1 MAQIPSLMQRA
12 KAPAGFKRPDIAQ
25 FVPADLKD
33 AVARVVAAGHKTI
46 YSPAMREELRAEVAR
61 DVPVPQK
68 MAEAIVGLL
77 LTMDKQ
83 SQGGLP
89 MGAIFPAA
97 IELLGEAAEILTAA
111 GQSVTQADFNE
122 AAQLVFV
129 LIGKK
134 LGATDEQ
141 LMQTAQRAAG
151 AGMMEDEPGEGPDHE
166 MAEGP
171 AYEQREDAG
180 MDEED

>member
-33 AVARVVAAGHKTI
+33 AVARVVAAGHKMI

-77 LTMDKQ
+77 LTLDKQ

-111 GQSVTQADFNE
+111 GQQVTQADFNE
-122 AAQLVFV
+122 ALQMVFV
-129 LIGKK
+129 LTGKK
-134 LGATDEQ
+134 LGATDDQ
-141 LMQTAQRAAG
+141 LMQTARQAAG
-151 AGMMEDEPGEGPDHE
+151 AGAAAGVPMEAGDED
-166 MAEGP
+166 
-171 AYEQREDAG
+171 DADEA
-180 MDEED
+180 MEAEED